1 MFISIIAVLF
11 VQSVLCQN
19 YILTPKVHS
28 FSTKSIA
35 KEHSLTLFS
44 EFNNGEFLSF
54 YTTSHD
60 NLMKYKNTLS
70 KFYDIEEDVTI
81 SLSSCPFSNMNPDEI
96 DKEFDHSFVTT
107 FAPDTL
113 PWHLNRVTSR
123 NVSTEPTFNYSTSGS
138 CHTNAN
144 LDIHTYIIDTGIDI
158 AHPQFEGR
166 AVWDQNTVDSENTD
180 CNGHGT
186 HVAGL
191 VGSLNYGVCVDAQ
204 LHAIKVLNC
213 EGSGS
218 LSGVI
223 KGIEWAF
230 KAHISRVESTKSSKR
245 VKGIINMSLGGG
257 FSRAVNKAVEYT
269 LKNDDHFYIVVAAG
283 NEDSNACSTSPA
295 SAKGVLTVMASD
307 NEDERAW
314 FSNWG
319 SCADIYTPGVGIL
332 STIPNGKTA
341 IYSGT
346 SMSSPVTVGV
356 LNHYLDQYPDM
367 NMKEIKA
374 KMLEDASQD
383 TIKGNPKNTPNL
395 LVYLNRKD

>member
-1 MFISIIAVLF
+1 MFKIFIFISLF
-11 VQSVLCQN
+11 VQVVLCQN
-19 YILTPKVHS
+19 YILTPKDHTLT
-28 FSTKSIA
+28 TKSIA
-35 KEHSLTLFS
+35 KEHSLTLLS

-54 YTTSHD
+54 YMTSHD

-81 SLSSCPFSNMNPDEI
+81 TLSSCPFSNMDPKDI
-96 DKEFDHSFVTT
+96 IDHSSFTS
-107 FAPDTL
+107 FTL
-113 PWHLNRVTSR
+113 PWHLNRVISR
-123 NVSTEPTFNYSTSGS
+123 NVSNEQTFNYTQAGS
-138 CHTNAN
+138 CHTNAD

-158 AHPQFEGR
+158 THPQFDGR
-166 AVWDQNTVDSENTD
+166 AVWDKNTVDSDDID

-204 LHAIKVLNC
+204 LHAIKVLDC

-230 KAHISRVESTKSSKR
+230 KSHLSRVESKKSSKI

-257 FSRAVNKAVEYT
+257 FSRAINKAVEYT
-269 LKNDDHFYIVVAAG
+269 LKNNEHFYIVVAAG

-295 SAKGVLTVMASD
+295 SANGVLTVMASD
-307 NEDERAW
+307 TDDERAW

-319 SCADIYTPGVGIL
+319 SCADIYAPGVGIL

-346 SMSSPVTVGV
+346 SMASPVMVGV
-356 LNHYLDQYPDM
+356 LNHYLDMYPDM
-367 NMKEIKA
+367 NMKAITQQI
-374 KMLEDASQD
+374 LTDASED
-383 TIKGNPKNTPNL
+383 KILNNKKNTNNVL
-395 LVYLNRKD
+395 AYFNRTQH